1 MDGMPDGPIRVFVSG
16 DSTVVTRSLSFLPM
30 VGWGQVL
37 HLFLAD
43 DVEVV
48 NCARARASS
57 KSFADRGRLQWI
69 AENARPGDYHLISF
83 GQCDWMPEDGIH
95 AEPFGEFQDYL
106 RRFVQDTRDAG
117 AHPVLVVPQ
126 ERRRIDQHGNV
137 RRFLGDYP
145 LATLEVAREESVALV
160 DLYGQTIAWWE
171 ELGFEGTRRVF
182 RHLKP
187 GEPMLP
193 QMKERDETHLRAE
206 GAIECARFVA
216 RALRDQRVLPAD
228 RIRDLDR
235 RRFSTDEIG
244 WLDDETFAER
254 TRQRVSRRTE
264 EKVA

>member
-1 MDGMPDGPIRVFVSG
+1 MAAVPDGPLQIFLSG
-16 DSTVVTRSLSFLPM
+16 DSTVVTRPVSFLPM

-37 HLFLAD
+37 HLFVAD

-69 AENARPGDYHLISF
+69 AEHLRPGDYHLISF

-95 AEPFGEFQDYL
+95 TEPFGDFQDYL
-106 RRFVQDTRDAG
+106 RRFVQGTRDAG

-126 ERRRIDQHGNV
+126 ERRRIDQWGNV

-145 LATLEVAREESVALV
+145 LATREVAREESVALV
-160 DLYGQTIAWWE
+160 DLYAQTVAWWE
-171 ELGFEGTRRVF
+171 ELGAEGTRRVF

-193 QMKERDETHLRAE
+193 QMKERDETHLRPEA
-206 GAIECARFVA
+206 AIECARFVV
-216 RALRDQRVLPAD
+216 RALRDQGVLPAG
-228 RIRDLDR
+228 RVRDLDR
-235 RRFSTDEIG
+235 RRFGADELG
-244 WLDDETFAER
+244 WLDDETFAAR
-254 TRQRVSRRTE
+254 TRERAVRTRE
-264 EKVA
+264 AVLS